1 MCTSLLTIAVSCRG
15 ITKVTGEVD
24 MSFATSF
31 LQQLSSHDPLTFR
44 LTNKDAVE
52 RLQHNRNLVTLY
64 VCACT
69 LCVYVCVC
77 VHACVCMCVRA
88 CVCVH
93 VCACVCVCMCVLV
106 CVCVCACVCVLL
118 CACVR
123 VCVLCVCVWVGG
135 CMCEVY
141 ILHLLHSLEMMMA
154 VTSST

>member
-77 VHACVCMCVRA
+77 VHACVCMCVR
-88 CVCVH
+88 
-93 VCACVCVCMCVLV
+93 VCVCMCVLV
-106 CVCVCACVCVLL
+106 CVCACVCLCVCVCVLV
-118 CACVR
+118 CVCFCVRACVY
-123 VCVLCVCVWVGG
+123 VCCVYVCGWVGA
-135 CMCEVY
+135 CVKFIYSIFC
-141 ILHLLHSLEMMMA
+141 IH
-154 VTSST
+154 